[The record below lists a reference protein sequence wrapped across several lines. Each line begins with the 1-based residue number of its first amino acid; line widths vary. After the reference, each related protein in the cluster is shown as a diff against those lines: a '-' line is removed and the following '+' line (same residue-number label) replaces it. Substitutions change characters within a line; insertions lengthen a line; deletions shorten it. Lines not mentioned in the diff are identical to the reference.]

1 MTYEIKYIT
10 SKGSQANCKLH
21 PKKIVPELNNTQK
34 EYATTLIGEVLHK
47 ERWFAIKIPV
57 KDILEFNN
65 KSVEEIQ
72 IIRPLSIK
80 AVANEYI
87 LNIFLDNQ
95 ENVIGMEMAL

>member
-10 SKGSQANCKLH
+10 SKGLQPNCKIY
-21 PKKIVPELNNTQK
+21 PKKIVLGLNSSQK
-34 EYATTLIGEVLHK
+34 EYALLLTGEVFHK
-47 ERWFAIKIPV
+47 ERWFAVKIPV
-57 KDILEFNN
+57 KDILEFDN

-72 IIRPLSIK
+72 IIRPLSTK
-80 AVANEYI
+80 AVRNEYI